1 MSRHTM
7 SVQAAGAGSHSPRV
21 GGGGRVAVFRAAL
34 VSTRTVLEILPSY
47 LRCCPPNISSVTR
60 DHDDCANSLT
70 GGGVPTHFAGHVLRP
85 HLHTGIPAYR
95 LHRAVAGDNARRQN
109 SS

>member
-1 MSRHTM
+1 MARDFWDKRLVEKNLDASSFSSDVHSSPHNSTAVVETSLTTSAMSRHTM

-47 LRCCPPNISSVTR
+47 LRCCPPNIS
-60 DHDDCANSLT
+60 
-70 GGGVPTHFAGHVLRP
+70 
-85 HLHTGIPAYR
+85 
-95 LHRAVAGDNARRQN
+95 
-109 SS
+109 